1 MMKKAYEKP
10 RMTVVK
16 LKPMKLIC
24 ASKLESVNVNA
35 NSVMEENE
43 DFE

>member
-16 LKPMKLIC
+16 LNPMTLIC
-24 ASKLESVNVNA
+24 TSSLESVKVNS
-35 NSVMEENE
+35 NSEMGVYDE
-43 DFE
+43 FE

>member
-16 LKPMKLIC
+16 LNPMTLIC
-24 ASKLESVNVNA
+24 TSSLESVNVNS
-35 NSVMEENE
+35 NSEMEEDE
-43 DFE
+43 VFE